1 MCGRLPVLS
10 GGKPDNTRWGERVM
24 AYANQ
29 ASAAVFEYIVNNIRS
44 GKWTPG
50 MKIETEEQ
58 LGQSLNVS
66 RIAVRQALEKLDA
79 LGVLKRQQ
87 GSGTY
92 VNCFQDASLEGMIY
106 YPATQERFLTVLEFR
121 RMFDS
126 CNVELFIQHATIGER
141 AELER
146 NYLEMINR
154 RNDKDQ
160 FDLYDN
166 AFHQMIAFGTHN
178 ALIIQISKVLTELL
192 VRYQALQYETAGPDH
207 AIKWH
212 GIILDA
218 IQHNNTQL
226 AHICAQTHIE
236 NSIHKVKAQIGKE

>member
-1 MCGRLPVLS
+1 
-10 GGKPDNTRWGERVM
+10 M

-29 ASAAVFEYIVNNIRS
+29 ASAAVFEYIVNNIKS
-44 GKWTPG
+44 GKWVPG

-58 LGQSLNVS
+58 LCQSLSVS

-92 VNCFQDASLEGMIY
+92 VNSFEDASLAGMIY
-106 YPATQERFLTVLEFR
+106 YPITQESFLTVLEFR

-126 CNVELFIQHATIGER
+126 CNVELFIQHATLEER
-141 AELER
+141 AALEK
-146 NYLEMINR
+146 NFHEMISC

-160 FDLYDN
+160 FDIFDN
-166 AFHQMIAFGTHN
+166 TFHQMIALGTHN

-212 GIILDA
+212 GMILDA
-218 IQHNNTQL
+218 IQHNNVQL
-226 AHICAQTHIE
+226 AHICAQTHID
-236 NSIHKVKAQIGKE
+236 NSIRKIKAQMRKTNY